1 MSKIGQD
8 IIKGLQEALDHAQ
21 GKIKL
26 RTTVVEIPEV
36 KLFSSD
42 EIKELRKSL
51 GFSQAV
57 FANALG
63 VSNRTVEEWERGK
76 NTPCGSSS
84 RLLEIIQKAPET
96 LQHIGIG

>member
-1 MSKIGQD
+1 MGQD
-8 IIKGLQEALDHAQ
+8 IIAALKEAHLHAQ

-36 KLFSSD
+36 KSFTSG

-63 VSNRTVEEWERGK
+63 VSYRTVEDWERGK
-76 NTPCGSSS
+76 NIPNGSSS
-84 RLLEIIQKAPET
+84 RLLEIIQKAPDT
-96 LQHIGIG
+96 LQRIGIV

>member
-8 IIKGLQEALDHAQ
+8 IIKGLKEALDHAQ

-26 RTTVVEIPEV
+26 RTTIVEIPEV

>member
-1 MSKIGQD
+1 MSKMGQD
-8 IIKGLQEALDHAQ
+8 IIKGLQEAIDHAQ

-36 KLFSSD
+36 KVFTSG
-42 EIKELRKSL
+42 EIRELRKSL

-57 FANALG
+57 FASALG
-63 VSNRTVEEWERGK
+63 VSYRTVEDWEYGK

-84 RLLEIIQKAPET
+84 RLLEIIQKAPDT
-96 LQHIGIG
+96 LQRIGIN